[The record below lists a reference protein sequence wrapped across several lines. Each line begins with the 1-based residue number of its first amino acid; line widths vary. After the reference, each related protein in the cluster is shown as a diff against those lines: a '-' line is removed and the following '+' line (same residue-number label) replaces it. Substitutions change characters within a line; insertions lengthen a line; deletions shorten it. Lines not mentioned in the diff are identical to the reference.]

1 MPVVRVRLPGL
12 LERFAEREVRVEAT
26 SAGEATR
33 RLLERHPALEPH
45 LSDGSTL
52 RPHVRVLVNGRVLDE
67 ETWRDRELR
76 AGDELA
82 FIQAVS
88 GG

>member
-1 MPVVRVRLPGL
+1 MPVVTVRLPGL
-12 LERFAEREVRVEAT
+12 LERYADREVTVEAST
-26 SAGEATR
+26 AGEATR

-45 LSDGSTL
+45 LSDGSSL
-52 RPHVRVLVNGRVLDE
+52 RPHVRVLVNGRPLPE
-67 ETWRDRELR
+67 GSWRDRELR

-82 FIQAVS
+82 FVQAVS